1 MSCGDTTHHDSQSVK
16 SDTKGYPDH
25 QSERKPAPAKAG
37 ALPLAPPPPQRFVA
51 QALPPQLPG
60 LEATVRHERSPGRG
74 ALAPSSRSGLWAG
87 FRVHERRHHERTDQ
101 RY

>member
-74 ALAPSSRSGLWAG
+74 ALAPSS
-87 FRVHERRHHERTDQ
+87 
-101 RY
+101 